1 MGKNFQKVTRK
12 LNDIKTVALHE
23 ENYYSLPNIRQ
34 FNKALWDDKL
44 KNVLPVIREAKENFD
59 KGFHELSEVL
69 EKSEYYLDKWEEIFH
84 KVFDKYV
91 HFATYSIGELRS
103 IPIFGTYGYLT
114 RGQTGSPKRI
124 ATGSGTRHGPH
135 SNNFINEDTRQL
147 VMAIER
153 KESKIGKTPLGPMTP
168 IRKHTGSKEFD
179 TPAFKDTGRG
189 GDSKRESVIGRQSV
203 NLPSLRQ
210 SVQGD
215 TDRDNPMKPMKS
227 LLGKDRLSRSIDM
240 KDSAGAVTDEIQKY
254 SK

>member
-1 MGKNFQKVTRK
+1 M
-12 LNDIKTVALHE
+12 
-23 ENYYSLPNIRQ
+23 
-34 FNKALWDDKL
+34 
-44 KNVLPVIREAKENFD
+44 
-59 KGFHELSEVL
+59 
-69 EKSEYYLDKWEEIFH
+69 DKWEEIFH

-124 ATGSGTRHGPH
+124 ASGSGTRHGPQ
-135 SNNFINEDTRQL
+135 SNNFINDDTRQL

-153 KESKIGKTPLGPMTP
+153 QDSKIGKTPLGTMTP
-168 IRKHTGSKEFD
+168 IREHKGSKEFD
-179 TPAFKDTGRG
+179 TPGFNDTGRG
-189 GDSKRESVIGRQSV
+189 GSSKRDSAMGRQSV

-210 SVQGD
+210 SVRGE

-227 LLGKDRLSRSIDM
+227 LLGKDRLSRSIDI
-240 KDSAGAVTDEIQKY
+240 KDPGAVSDEIQKY

>member
-12 LNDIKTVALHE
+12 LHDKKTVALHE

-34 FNKALWDDKL
+34 FNKALWEDKL
-44 KNVLPVIREAKENFD
+44 KNVVPVIREAKEKFD
-59 KGFHELSEVL
+59 EGFHELSEVL
-69 EKSEYYLDKWEEIFH
+69 ENSEYYLDKWEEIFH
-84 KVFDKYV
+84 QVFDKYV

-124 ATGSGTRHGPH
+124 ASASGTRHGPH
-135 SNNFINEDTRQL
+135 SNSFINDDTRQL

-153 KESKIGKTPLGPMTP
+153 KESKIGKTPLGKITP
-168 IRKHTGSKEFD
+168 VRKQTVSKEFD
-179 TPAFKDTGRG
+179 TPAFNDTGRG
-189 GDSKRESVIGRQSV
+189 GGSKRDSAISRQSV

-210 SVQGD
+210 SVQGG
-215 TDRDNPMKPMKS
+215 TDRNNPMKPMKS
-227 LLGKDRLSRSIDM
+227 LLGKNRLSRSIDM